1 MNTIGKVT
9 STRCIARRP
18 RLPRLGSAEPQ
29 PERHLS
35 SCQLPARAKLQSAQV
50 LKPRR
55 VPGRTDSRIVQTRGP
70 YQPAG
75 RDSSMCPAAPIPD
88 SQCVALDW
96 STRHSVQVSRETC
109 SQWLRSGAL
118 TSTCRAVHFRS
129 NCVAFARS
137 AGRSTPFHVKLER
150 NNLRAALLPTRKYL
164 AGPCPD
170 TPRAAH
176 ACSMSSSTSF
186 HMKHRL
192 DFLQPSR

>member
-55 VPGRTDSRIVQTRGP
+55 VPGRTEFQVAPTPGSCRLV
-70 YQPAG
+70 G
-75 RDSSMCPAAPIPD
+75 RDSSMCPAAPVPD

-109 SQWLRSGAL
+109 PQWLQSGAL
-118 TSTCRAVHFRS
+118 TNTCRAAHFRFQLRCTCS
-129 NCVAFARS
+129 ISGPIDSVSRETRAKQS
-137 AGRSTPFHVKLER
+137 PSSTPSYPQVSR
-150 NNLRAALLPTRKYL
+150 R
-164 AGPCPD
+164 
-170 TPRAAH
+170 
-176 ACSMSSSTSF
+176 SMSRYSSRRACMLTEQ
-186 HMKHRL
+186 L
-192 DFLQPSR
+192 DVVSRET